1 MRSRVALSFLL
12 MGVMVALTTLAY
24 IEPPDPVWL
33 GGFYDEDADDVL
45 VDVQSHLNAVE
56 APILA
61 AASVSVPCRHAPLEL
76 DECVALGSIPST
88 RHPRAPPCSLLHP
101 A

>member
-1 MRSRVALSFLL
+1 MRSRVTLSFLL
-12 MGVMVALTTLAY
+12 MGAMVALTTLAY

-45 VDVQSHLNAVE
+45 VYVQSHLNAVE

-61 AASVSVPCRHAPLEL
+61 AAAVSVPSRHAPLEL
-76 DECVALGSIPST
+76 YECVAPGSIPSA
-88 RHPRAPPCSLLHP
+88 RHPRAPPSL
-101 A
+101 